1 MPHIKLRV
9 SSQSGYPDLLY
20 SQEWVKVI
28 FLHLW
33 PQKLYRA
40 FRFGS
45 LWPISCSYPR
55 HSQLTRHS
63 LKLANG
69 RIRQSLT
76 ALVDRWVMVVW
87 LWCTQSWM
95 ANRRL
100 RSGVQALRLASSTW
114 NNSLIMGIYAAAS
127 ARWKVVVSPPY
138 KHDIYTPVP
147 SVSSPVMNLPALSIQ
162 TWYLYSSAKCKQPG
176 DEPSRTFRLIAVHWW
191 MASALNCDQWGST
204 PRAICIGVATFQQYK
219 VEFRIF
225 WNPEQVQKT
234 LCYRW
239 AATMPQDKIRR
250 TSLLVMSH
258 LSAISNAGVLMQMSY
273 CLKFLLERAHSRQCL
288 QLMK

>member
-76 ALVDRWVMVVW
+76 ALVLLYQTMLPRYFSILCQLYIMWYIGFNKLVPEAVW
-87 LWCTQSWM
+87 P
-95 ANRRL
+95 
-100 RSGVQALRLASSTW
+100 LASFISVVCMAPGC
-114 NNSLIMGIYAAAS
+114 LEICHRIY
-127 ARWKVVVSPPY
+127 
-138 KHDIYTPVP
+138 
-147 SVSSPVMNLPALSIQ
+147 
-162 TWYLYSSAKCKQPG
+162 
-176 DEPSRTFRLIAVHWW
+176 E
-191 MASALNCDQWGST
+191 
-204 PRAICIGVATFQQYK
+204 
-219 VEFRIF
+219 
-225 WNPEQVQKT
+225 
-234 LCYRW
+234 
-239 AATMPQDKIRR
+239 
-250 TSLLVMSH
+250 MSH
-258 LSAISNAGVLMQMSY
+258 VYLDIKIVYL
-273 CLKFLLERAHSRQCL
+273 H
-288 QLMK
+288 